1 MVLLQVRQQR
11 RVVKPVCIAF
21 QMLNKDFQEFR
32 IACEGFISGKVFA
45 WFTIVRGNVWNTNAS
60 AWLVLHLLTIVS
72 MMREY
77 KFAGSILHI
86 DRYGFDRLT
95 DC

>member
-32 IACEGFISGKVFA
+32 IACEGFAGGEVFA
-45 WFTIVRGNVWNTNAS
+45 WFTIVRGNIRDTNAS
-60 AWLVLHLLTIVS
+60 ARIVLHLLTIVS
-72 MMREY
+72 MVREY
-77 KFAGSILHI
+77 KFAGGILHI
-86 DRYGFDRLT
+86 DRHGFGRLT
-95 DC
+95 HR

>member
-32 IACEGFISGKVFA
+32 IACEGFASGKVFA
-45 WFTIVRGNVWNTNAS
+45 WFTIVWGNVWNTNAS
-60 AWLVLHLLTIVS
+60 TRLVLHLLTIVS
-72 MMREY
+72 MVREY
-77 KFAGSILHI
+77 KFAGGILHI